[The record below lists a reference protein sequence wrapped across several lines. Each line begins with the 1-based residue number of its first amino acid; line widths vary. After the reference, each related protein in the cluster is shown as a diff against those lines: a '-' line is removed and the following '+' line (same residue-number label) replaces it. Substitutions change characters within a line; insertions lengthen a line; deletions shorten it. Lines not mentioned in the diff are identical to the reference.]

1 MNRMKRTLSLFL
13 TLALLAGMLCGCG
26 SGSQNG
32 TASGSQ
38 TDSISGSGS
47 QNDHIN
53 SDGSDSVSVNGVS
66 GSVDSSG
73 SGADAVSPGQ
83 KLRIVTTIFPEY
95 DWVRQILGE
104 KAGNAALT
112 LLMDKGVDLHSFQ
125 PTAEDMVRIA
135 TCDLFI
141 YVGGESDQWA
151 EDALKEAVN
160 REMAVVNLLEVLG
173 DAAKEEERTEGMQ
186 PERTDTAGDGAG
198 EPEGPEYDEHV
209 WLSLRNAALFCRHI
223 AQRLGEI
230 DPENR
235 EVYADNA
242 AAYTEK
248 LAALDQ
254 SYRDMVSASA
264 KHTLLFGDRFPF
276 RYLTEDYGLSYYAA
290 FSGCSAETEASF
302 ETVVFL
308 ADKLDELGLSAV
320 LTIESGDGKIARTVI
335 ESSRTKTARVL
346 RLDSLQSVSRRDAE
360 NGTEYLG
367 VMEDNLEVLREA
379 LA

>member
-1 MNRMKRTLSLFL
+1 MNRMKRTLPLL
-13 TLALLAGMLCGCG
+13 LALALLAGMLCGCG
-26 SGSQNG
+26 SQ
-32 TASGSQ
+32 SGSIIGSRN
-38 TDSISGSGS
+38 DSISGRGS
-47 QNDHIN
+47 QNDNNN
-53 SDGSDSVSVNGVS
+53 SDGSNSVSNS
-66 GSVDSSG
+66 NSAAGSVDSSG
-73 SGADAVSPGQ
+73 GKEPISRGQ
-83 KLRIVTTIFPEY
+83 KLQIVTTIFPEY

-104 KAGNAALT
+104 KAGDAALT

-160 REMAVVNLLEVLG
+160 RDMAVVNLLEVLG

-209 WLSLRNAALFCRHI
+209 WLSLRNAALFC
-223 AQRLGEI
+223 
-230 DPENR
+230 ENR

-242 AAYTEK
+242 ADYTEK

-254 SYRDMVSASA
+254 SYRDMVSTSA